1 MAPNEPNKPA
11 DLQMPDTTGKK
22 EGDTWKVTENGVEVT
37 YTIPAGNGNQ
47 SVDRTWTNSAGGT
60 STNRMVDDGAGG
72 FQSWTDSTN
81 GPATYM
87 NKGQG
92 GTTDGVYGQ
101 VYDPGNS
108 TSGTPDV
115 GFGGNPN
122 LSQVEAVRYDEN
134 GNPVDRLNSSRNSR
148 GNWDSGGFDSEGNR
162 TLFGDIPDGKGG
174 FVQGALVGQVNQEG
188 YGWSTDPE
196 GTRWNIAPDPSGDPG
211 ALLHWRTETTKDSNT
226 LSIYVDSRG
235 VEKREVRGLCSNEVL
250 SVGYL
255 DIDGVYTHFDYSKQT
270 KSTYN
275 PHDYT
280 LTVVQVDE
288 GPQWSRTTTPSGERS
303 REAAGPL
310 LGRSIYGSQDQ
321 DYDQVYANLQ
331 YLPIDDELRKKEVDR
346 LLAAG
351 IPASQVQN
359 VLWQKAVDARS
370 RLASAGISLLTVE
383 QARALEATD
392 RSYPTDP
399 RRPFVPDHSPY
410 VSPSHK
416 FNEGDFR
423 ELLGDFTGLNDL
435 QEGLLDGNYG
445 QAAFGAGMTILT
457 FTPGAVF
464 KPLGKGLS
472 HLGGKLFG
480 ETEQVLAAE
489 LGTLGKSGAT
499 GGRAGAAG
507 AEGSPAFNATWKLNP
522 ETSPFI
528 PEPANPYNAG
538 THLGAGAGAR
548 AGDEAVPA
556 ILDYP
561 KPGELPWNTREVIQ
575 PPVTTPML
583 EGKVPPARGPSHNPW
598 NRPEPNGI
606 LGSGLADLDPFPLG
620 PQRPRIQIPRRDNVP
635 GAHGSGPHGGRPGV
649 GSEPGGMGPGENPE
663 NFWDLVMPAENGKYR
678 WKKSGTYDG
687 EFHYGGRYADLPKQ
701 ELHYKAKVYDPT
713 PGKAQLA
720 EDNPFVRAR
729 QNAVDD
735 TTALQDKMQSKLD
748 EIQKGANESQTT
760 VTFRET
766 IGGGREDVFRDL
778 EESFPDKLDQII
790 ELRASVKPY
799 HIKVNELARASEDMG
814 EVGAIAEAFADTAM
828 DYELVSIDRGP
839 GVLDLVFVSKV
850 NGKTLV
856 VDAKG
861 GGRPNLGKGASIE
874 SGEFPGERVKALE
887 GTTPYVLDRMR
898 RQPGL
903 REKFQELD
911 REHGWNLEQQLG
923 DNPDLSNFEYRATQT
938 DPSGKITNW
947 KFNESLGPK
956 HPGYV
961 PPPGFTPRVNLVDI
975 ASDIGVPI
983 VSDLNRAMLDGLGS
997 SVNGVAA
1004 LLVGIPPLI
1013 GLNPRPQKHA
1023 TNQTLQINITPTPQP
1038 RGDFFRGEELH
1049 EYGSLAH
1056 I

>member
-108 TSGTPDV
+108 TSGAADV

-148 GNWDSGGFDSEGNR
+148 GNWDSVGFDSEGNR

-331 YLPIDDELRKKEVDR
+331 YLPIDDELRQKEVDR

-399 RRPFVPDHSPY
+399 RRPFVP
-410 VSPSHK
+410 VSPNHK

-457 FTPGAVF
+457 FTPGVVF

-472 HLGGKLFG
+472 YLGGKLFG

-507 AEGSPAFNATWKLNP
+507 AEGSPAFNAPWKLNP

-561 KPGELPWNTREVIQ
+561 RGELPWNAREVPVPREATL
-575 PPVTTPML
+575 PPRAVLPDRPGGGYGTR
-583 EGKVPPARGPSHNPW
+583 PPWSRTDPAGIDGPNISDP
-598 NRPEPNGI
+598 R
-606 LGSGLADLDPFPLG
+606 ADPFG
-620 PQRPRIQIPRRDNVP
+620 SRPRPGSDIPRRFP
-635 GAHGSGPHGGRPGV
+635 GEHGGSGPNPGAGTGV
-649 GSEPGGMGPGENPE
+649 GLPKGRGLPPGITREGKPGGPTSWKNQQ
-663 NFWDLVMPAENGKYR
+663 GKYT
-678 WKKSGTYDG
+678 KKEPWDASQSD
-687 EFHYGGRYADLPKQ
+687 AAL
-701 ELHYKAKVYDPT
+701 
-713 PGKAQLA
+713 PGKLLDDPIARIPIDSLPAREQWMLGEVDAAQNASKTARDQDLA
-720 EDNPFVRAR
+720 EIEAMLDSR
-729 QNAVDD
+729 Q
-735 TTALQDKMQSKLD
+735 TKLMVPD
-748 EIQKGANESQTT
+748 GKGGSREAT
-760 VTFRET
+760 VKDF
-766 IGGGREDVFRDL
+766 
-778 EESFPDKLDQII
+778 S
-790 ELRASVKPY
+790 
-799 HIKVNELARASEDMG
+799 G
-814 EVGAIAEAFADTAM
+814 ERI
-828 DYELVSIDRGP
+828 R
-839 GVLDLVFVSKV
+839 
-850 NGKTLV
+850 KTLV
-856 VDAKG
+856 SLDETQQLKLTDPESIRLAELAKSLREQRLAVSRLPEVRGEIGGDYYARQANIDIIHEGSGNYTADRLGVVTLPDGTRRVVLLEYKG
-861 GGRPNLGKGASIE
+861 GESATQFGSRQIDVGLDKPVSFEQGTLPYAQDEFLRPDSEALAALRAYDEKNGTDLAKQLLSGRQD
-874 SGEFPGERVKALE
+874 FD
-887 GTTPYVLDRMR
+887 YVLVHTEPNTGTITAYNVDPQTAKNFTLG
-898 RQPGL
+898 QPDG
-903 REKFQELD
+903 
-911 REHGWNLEQQLG
+911 
-923 DNPDLSNFEYRATQT
+923 
-938 DPSGKITNW
+938 
-947 KFNESLGPK
+947 
-956 HPGYV
+956 
-961 PPPGFTPRVNLVDI
+961 PPPPSATPITATTGGIDGSPPNW
-975 ASDIGVPI
+975 
-983 VSDLNRAMLDGLGS
+983 LDGLALPDLRNLAAWLAPALPVIAPLVPRQADQS
-997 SVNGVAA
+997 LVVNISMPAIDQRRVLDHESAA
-1004 LLVGIPPLI
+1004 VLTHGAYI
-1013 GLNPRPQKHA
+1013 R
-1023 TNQTLQINITPTPQP
+1023 
-1038 RGDFFRGEELH
+1038 
-1049 EYGSLAH
+1049 
-1056 I
+1056 